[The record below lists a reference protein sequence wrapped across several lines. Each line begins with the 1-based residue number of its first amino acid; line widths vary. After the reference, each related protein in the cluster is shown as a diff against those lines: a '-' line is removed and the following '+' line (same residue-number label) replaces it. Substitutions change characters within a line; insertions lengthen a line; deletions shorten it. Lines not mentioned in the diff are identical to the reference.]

1 MSYIIYV
8 GFFSGGDIVDNNAI
22 NDIRKS
28 VDIVSVISHYIP
40 LVSRGKNY
48 FGVCP
53 FHDDHSPSM
62 SVSKDKQ
69 IYKCFS
75 CGATGNVFNFIM
87 DYENVSFPES
97 LKILSDITGIVISGI
112 DVKSTK
118 KNVNKSLF
126 DIYDVSSKLF
136 INNLNTNYGK
146 EAKEYLHNRG
156 IDDSLINEFQIG
168 LSLKE
173 RDLLTRL
180 LVKKGFSN
188 KDMVDSGLI
197 VKSDYGFNDIYMNRI
212 MFPLY
217 DVTGKIVGYS
227 GRIYTDEDISR
238 YKTNREIPKYINT
251 RETAIFKKG
260 ELLYNYHRAKESC
273 RRKNVVIITEGFM
286 DVIRCHSVGVT
297 NVVAAMGTSFTKEH
311 VMLIRKLARDVILC
325 FDGDEAGAKATE
337 SCINLLLEYNITPK
351 VVRLPEN
358 LDPDEFIL
366 KYGKDKFINMIDN
379 PINIMDFKLSYLKS
393 NKDLSNSVDMSS
405 YVNSV
410 IDELKLID
418 DDILREISLRKLSE
432 ESHLD
437 IDFLRDKIDSVK
449 EVSEVPIK
457 KVSKSISKYDKAQM
471 NLIFY
476 MLNNED
482 VVKMYDEKVTFMPND
497 NYRKLA
503 TYISCFYKE
512 NGFVSIADIMTYL
525 SNFDGMINVLGEV
538 LDLKLKDDYSISE
551 IEDYIFT
558 IKDYNIK
565 NEISRL
571 QIEQKNEVDT
581 AKKIEIA
588 KKIID
593 LKLMEQERS
602 YD

>member
-1 MSYIIYV
+1 M
-8 GFFSGGDIVDNNAI
+8 DNEVI
-22 NDIRKS
+22 NNIRKS
-28 VDIVSVISHYIP
+28 IDIIDVISKYVP
-40 LVSRGKNY
+40 LVSRGKNF

-87 DYENVSFPES
+87 DYENVSFYEA
-97 LKILSDITGIVISGI
+97 LKILSDITGISIGGVDI
-112 DVKSTK
+112 KSSK
-118 KNVNKSLF
+118 KDVNKVLY
-126 DIYDVSSKLF
+126 DIYDISNKLYV
-136 INNLNTNYGK
+136 NNLNTTYGVD
-146 EAKEYLHNRG
+146 AKEYLHNRG
-156 IDDSLINEFQIG
+156 ISDDLIREFGIG
-168 LSLKE
+168 LSLRE

-197 VKSDYGFNDIYMNRI
+197 IKNDYGYSDIYSNRI
-212 MFPLY
+212 MFPLS
-217 DVTGKIVGYS
+217 DVNGRIVGYS
-227 GRIYTDEDISR
+227 GRIYNSSDTS
-238 YKTNREIPKYINT
+238 KYINT
-251 RETAIFKKG
+251 RETAIFRKG

-273 RRKNVVIITEGFM
+273 RKKNTVIITEGFM
-286 DVIRCHSVGVT
+286 DVIRCYSVGVF
-297 NVVAAMGTSFTKEH
+297 NVVAAMGTAFTKEH
-311 VMLIRKLARDVILC
+311 IMLIRKLGHDVILC
-325 FDGDEAGAKATE
+325 FDGDSAGAKATF
-337 SCINLLLEYNITPK
+337 SCINLFLEYNITPK

-366 KYGKDKFINMIDN
+366 KYGKEKFVSLLDN
-379 PINIMDFKLSYLKS
+379 PINIMDFKLSYLKGG
-393 NKDLSNSVDMSS
+393 KDLNSSVDMSN

-410 IDELKLID
+410 ISELGHIEDEV
-418 DDILREISLRKLSE
+418 LREISLKKISE
-432 ESHLD
+432 ESKLD
-437 IDFLRDKIDSVK
+437 IDFLRDRLSPIA
-449 EVSEVPIK
+449 EVNEPILK
-457 KVSKSISKYDKAQM
+457 KDVTSGLSKYDKAQM

-476 MLNNED
+476 MLNSSE
-482 VVKMYDEKVTFMPND
+482 VVQMYDQYVTFMPND
-497 NYRKLA
+497 KFRKLA

-512 NGFVSIADIMTYL
+512 NGYVNVADLMTYL
-525 SNFDGMINVLGEV
+525 SKYDGMVDVLSEV
-538 LDLKLKDDYSISE
+538 LDLDLKDEYSKNEIS
-551 IEDYIFT
+551 DYIFT

-571 QIEQKNEVDT
+571 KVKQRNEFDN

-588 KKIID
+588 QKIID

>member
-1 MSYIIYV
+1 M
-8 GFFSGGDIVDNNAI
+8 DNNII
-22 NDIRKS
+22 NEIRKS
-28 VDIVSVISHYIP
+28 VDIVDVISKYVP

-75 CGATGNVFNFIM
+75 CGATGNVFNFIQ
-87 DYENVSFPES
+87 DYENVSFPEA
-97 LKILSDITGIVISGI
+97 LKILADMAGISVSGLN
-112 DVKSTK
+112 VKSGK
-118 KNVNKSLF
+118 HDVNKALY
-126 DIYDVSSKLF
+126 DIYDVSSKLY
-136 INNLNTNYGK
+136 INNLSTNYGVK
-146 EAKEYLHNRG
+146 AKEYLHNRG
-156 IDDSLINEFQIG
+156 IDDSLIREFQIG

-173 RDLLTRL
+173 KDLLTRL

-197 VKSDYGFNDIYMNRI
+197 VKNDYGYSDIYSNRI

-217 DVTGKIVGYS
+217 DVSGKIVGYS
-227 GRIYTDEDISR
+227 GRVYNGEDTS
-238 YKTNREIPKYINT
+238 KYINT

-260 ELLYNYHRAKESC
+260 EILYNYHRAKESC
-273 RRKNVVIITEGFM
+273 RKKNVVIITEGFM
-286 DVIRCHSVGVT
+286 DVIRCYSAGVT
-297 NVVAAMGTSFTKEH
+297 NVIAAMGTAITREH

-325 FDGDEAGAKATE
+325 FDGDEAGAHATL

-366 KYGKDKFINMIDN
+366 KYGKDKFVEMINN
-379 PINIMDFKLSYLKS
+379 PINIMDFKLSYLKKD
-393 NKDLSNSVDMSS
+393 KDLTSSVDMSS

-410 IDELKLID
+410 IDELKKID
-418 DDILREISLRKLSE
+418 DDILREISLKKISE
-432 ESHLD
+432 ESKLD
-437 IDFLRDKIDSVK
+437 IDFLRGKLDDN
-449 EVSEVPIK
+449 SELKNV
-457 KVSKSISKYDKAQM
+457 KSILKKNNSVDRYDKAQM
-471 NLIFY
+471 NLIYY
-476 MLNNED
+476 MLNNDE
-482 VVKMYDEKVTFMPND
+482 VVHMYDKYVTYMPND
-497 NYRKLA
+497 IYRKLA

-512 NGFVSIADIMTYL
+512 NGYVNVSDLMTYL
-525 SNFDGMINVLGEV
+525 SNYDGMRAAVSKV
-538 LDLKLKDDYSISE
+538 LDLNMKDDYTKSE
-551 IEDYIFT
+551 INDYIFV

-571 QIEQKNEVDT
+571 EVEMRNET
-581 AKKIEIA
+581 SNEKKVSIA
-588 KKIID
+588 QRIVELKK
-593 LKLMEQERS
+593 MEQERS

>member
-8 GFFSGGDIVDNNAI
+8 GFFIGGDRVDNDVI
-22 NDIRKS
+22 NNIRKS
-28 VDIVSVISHYIP
+28 VDIVDVISKYVP
-40 LVSRGKNY
+40 LVARGKNY

-75 CGATGNVFNFIM
+75 CGATGNVFNFIQ
-87 DYENVSFPES
+87 DYENVSFKEA
-97 LKILSDITGIVISGI
+97 LKILADMAGISVSGLDI
-112 DVKSTK
+112 KSTK
-118 KNVNKSLF
+118 KDVNKSLY
-126 DIYDVSSKLF
+126 DIYELSSKLY
-136 INNLNTNYGK
+136 INNLNTNYGVG
-146 EAKEYLHNRG
+146 AKEYLHNRG
-156 IDDSLINEFQIG
+156 ITDDLIREFEIG

-173 RDLLTRL
+173 KDLLTRL

-197 VKSDYGFNDIYMNRI
+197 VKSDYGYSDIYSNRI

-217 DVTGKIVGYS
+217 DVSGKIVGYS
-227 GRIYTDEDISR
+227 GRIYNGEDTS
-238 YKTNREIPKYINT
+238 KYINT

-260 ELLYNYHRAKESC
+260 EILYNYHRAKESC
-273 RRKNVVIITEGFM
+273 RKKNVVIITEGFM

-297 NVVAAMGTSFTKEH
+297 NVVAAMGTAFTKEH

-325 FDGDEAGAKATE
+325 FDGDRAGAKATE

-366 KYGKDKFINMIDN
+366 KYGKDKFIDMLNN
-379 PINIMDFKLSYLKS
+379 PINIMDFKLSYLK
-393 NKDLSNSVDMSS
+393 NDKDLTSSVDMSS

-410 IDELKLID
+410 IDELKKID
-418 DDILREISLRKLSE
+418 DDILREISLKKISE
-432 ESHLD
+432 ESKLD
-437 IDFLRDKIDSVK
+437 IDFLRDKLDSAQVVK
-449 EVSEVPIK
+449 EVKPVVTNT
-457 KVSKSISKYDKAQM
+457 VSDRYDKAQM
-471 NLIFY
+471 NLIYY
-476 MLNNED
+476 MLNNEE
-482 VVKMYDEKVTFMPND
+482 VVHMYDNQVTYMPND
-497 NYRKLA
+497 LYRKLA

-512 NGFVSIADIMTYL
+512 NGYVNVSDLMTYL
-525 SNFDGMINVLGEV
+525 SNYEGMREAVSKV
-538 LDLKLKDDYSISE
+538 LDLNLKDDYTKNE
-551 IEDYIFT
+551 INDYIFV

-571 QIEQKNEVDT
+571 EVELRGAT
-581 AKKIEIA
+581 STEKKASIA
-588 KKIID
+588 QRMVELRK
-593 LKLMEQERS
+593 MEQERS